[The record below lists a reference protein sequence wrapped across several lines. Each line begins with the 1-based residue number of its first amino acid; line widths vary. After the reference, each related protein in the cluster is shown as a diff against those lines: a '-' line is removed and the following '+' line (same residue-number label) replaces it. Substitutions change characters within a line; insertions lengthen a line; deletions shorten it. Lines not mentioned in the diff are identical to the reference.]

1 MASLTPMSGTL
12 GMTNAKHLIRRT
24 TYNIT
29 KSQIDSFT
37 NMTVSDAVDSL
48 FNIQPLTIEEPLDYQ
63 TGQAYIN
70 SGITPI
76 SGNPSLRR
84 YVKSWWLH
92 EAYSC
97 TSIHYK
103 MMLFLHQYFIVNL
116 ENTPYSKG
124 FDYLE
129 LLRFYAVGSYK
140 ELSRKMIID
149 NAMLKYLDGDSNTE
163 SNPNENFARE
173 FLELFTIGKGPQ
185 IGPGNYTNYT
195 EDDIIAAS
203 KLLTGWRD
211 SDRPQ
216 PADNAYIDLETGLQ
230 AGYPDHNR
238 HDDSDKTFS
247 AAFGGVTITGAFNE
261 TDMHRELDDFVEMI
275 FLQDATA
282 KTICRRLYR
291 YFVSRN
297 ISSEIESD
305 IITPLATTLRDNN
318 YNLEIALKQLF
329 KSQHFYDADDSNTG
343 DEIIGGLIK
352 TPLDLI
358 FPTVSY
364 FQIPIP
370 DATTQTKD
378 HYQEW
383 YRESVDET
391 ICTLSSFQLFAPEAV
406 AGYQPFYQAPSY
418 DRNWINANTIVARY
432 KIPEMLISGN
442 RILKGGD
449 LGAGIQIDLVD
460 FLENSGI
467 ISNVLSAETIVTEL
481 IDYLFCHPASEGRY
495 HYFLNDIF
503 LEGAPSFD
511 WTIDWIDYQNTGD
524 DSAVRIPLE
533 SLFKAL
539 LYSQEYQLM

>member
-12 GMTNAKHLIRRT
+12 GMTNAKHLLRRS
-24 TYNIT
+24 TYNIS
-29 KSQIDSFT
+29 KSRIDQFSG
-37 NMTVSDAVDSL
+37 MTVSSAVDSL
-48 FNIQPLTIEEPLDYQ
+48 FNVQTLTIDEPLDYL
-63 TGQAYIN
+63 TGQAFIN

-76 SGNPSLRR
+76 SSDFSLRR

-103 MMLFLHQYFIVNL
+103 MMLFLHQYFIVNIHNL
-116 ENTPYSKG
+116 QHRKA

-140 ELSRKMIID
+140 DLARKMIID
-149 NAMLKYLDGDSNTE
+149 NAMLEYLDGDSNTV

-185 IGPGNYTNYT
+185 IGTGNYTNYT
-195 EDDIIAAS
+195 EDDIVAAS
-203 KLLTGWRD
+203 KLLSGWRD

-247 AAFGGVTITGAFNE
+247 SAFGGTVITGALNE
-261 TDMHRELDDFVEMI
+261 SDMHRELDDFVNMI
-275 FLQDATA
+275 FSQNETA

-291 YFVSRN
+291 FFVSAN
-297 ISSEIESD
+297 ITAEIESD
-305 IITPLATTLRDNN
+305 IIAPLATTLRDNN
-318 YNLEIALKQLF
+318 YNLEIAMKQLL
-329 KSQHFYDADDSNTG
+329 KSQHFYDADDSNSG
-343 DEIIGGLIK
+343 DEIIGGLVK
-352 TPLDLI
+352 TPLDLL
-358 FPTVSY
+358 FPSISF

-370 DATTQTKD
+370 DAQTQTQE

-383 YRESVDET
+383 YRVSVDET
-391 ICTLSSFQLFAPEAV
+391 IFTLSSFQLFAPEAV
-406 AGYQPFYQAPSY
+406 AGYQPFYQAPNY

-432 KIPEMLISGN
+432 KIPEMLISGD

-449 LGAGIQIDLVD
+449 LGAGIQINLVD

-467 ISNVLSAETIVTEL
+467 ISDPLTAETIVTEL
-481 IDYLFCHPASEGRY
+481 TDYLFCHPVSESRY
-495 HYFLNDIF
+495 DYFLNVIF

-511 WTIDWIDYQNTGD
+511 WTFDWIEYQNTGD